1 MTSGF
6 YDVNNATMLSRD
18 ILTSASLSFPWRTS
32 CAIGES
38 QLKMNP
44 DGRMQIWSW
53 HYSRM
58 KRKHNT
64 QARYANVGP
73 ISFWHHSLASVRL
86 ISTDMTEWC
95 RVDIK
100 LMSGRGQ
107 PDIRIFCL
115 CRVTETTWSHL
126 NGAIKTINSTAIHHE
141 SPEETNDRYEKFI
154 KKPLQNLYRNFY
166 EKSI

>member
-6 YDVNNATMLSRD
+6 HDVNNTTVLIRD
-18 ILTSASLSFPWRTS
+18 ILTSESLSFPATHSNHNSKWTLMGGCRFGHGITAGWRGS
-32 CAIGES
+32 IIHRQDMRMS
-38 QLKMNP
+38 
-44 DGRMQIWSW
+44 GR
-53 HYSRM
+53 Y
-58 KRKHNT
+58 
-64 QARYANVGP
+64 
-73 ISFWHHSLASVRL
+73 HSDIIHASVRL